1 MTTTEP
7 KTALECAFALAEATG
22 LHSHLLD
29 SPLIVAR
36 YNAMTVHKEGVETA
50 CEAALR
56 IIAQD
61 HRRQARIHAETSAM
75 CARLQLK
82 LTAALEQ
89 VAAEHRERIRSI

>member
-7 KTALECAFALAEATG
+7 KTALECAFDYAEATG

-61 HRRQARIHAETSAM
+61 HRRLVEAQEVAS
-75 CARLQLK
+75 CACVELQVK
-82 LTAALEQ
+82 LTAALEELPEE
-89 VAAEHRERIRSI
+89 ARAEILKL